1 MLGFNAFEDLGAM
14 TFDANVKAG
23 ASVAYADVVAR
34 SGAPELIHERQV
46 GLKSNKPPRHV
57 RF

>member
-1 MLGFNAFEDLGAM
+1 MLGFNAFEDLGAT

-23 ASVAYADVVAR
+23 ASVAYADVAAR
-34 SGAPELIHERQV
+34 SGTPELTHDRKV
-46 GLKSNKPPRHV
+46 GLNSNKPPRHA